1 MGKMQAF
8 LDKLLYKM
16 MDMGGSDLHIKATA
30 PVRLRVSGLLEKIT
44 EKPLSPEHVEGIL
57 KDITDEAMMK
67 KFKEHKSLDFT
78 YVLDNG
84 KGRFRVNAFYQ
95 MYGISIVMRI
105 IPVKIPRLE
114 DLKVPMVLKNFA
126 DVQRGLVLVTGVT
139 GSGKSTTL
147 AAIINEINEKYA
159 KHIITLEDP
168 IEFVHPDK
176 KSLINQRSIGQ
187 DSNSFGDALP
197 AALREDPDIILVG
210 EMRDLETIDLAL
222 HAANTGHLV
231 FSTLHTLD
239 AKETI
244 NRIVGTFPEAEQNRI
259 RIALAS
265 VIQGIIS
272 QRLVRSKDGGRR
284 AVQDILVRT
293 PRIEE
298 LIMQN
303 RDFEIPDAMAEG
315 KETYGS
321 QTFDQHLY
329 DLVQEGAITEEV
341 ALENATSPDDL
352 KLKFE
357 GIGTGGG
364 TENIDKTEL
373 DAFDFKDD
381 EEEEKD

>member
-1 MGKMQAF
+1 MVEK
-8 LDKLLYKM
+8 
-16 MDMGGSDLHIKATA
+16 GGSDLHIKATSH
-30 PVRLRVSGLLEKIT
+30 VRMRVSGLVKKISS
-44 EKPLSPEHVEGIL
+44 KPLSPKQVEGIL
-57 KDITDEAMMK
+57 RSIADEKMMK

-78 YVLDNG
+78 YVLDGNS
-84 KGRFRVNAFYQ
+84 RFRVNAFYQ

-105 IPVKIPRLE
+105 IPVKIPQLK
-114 DLKVPMVLKNFA
+114 DLKVPEVIGKFA
-126 DVQRGLVLVTGVT
+126 DVQRGLLLVTGVT

-147 AAIINEINEKYA
+147 AAILNEVNERYE

-176 KSLINQRSIGQ
+176 KCLINQRSIGQ

-210 EMRDLETIDLAL
+210 EMRDIETIELAL

-239 AKETI
+239 AKETV

-259 RIALAS
+259 RLTLAA
-265 VIQGIIS
+265 VIQGIIC
-272 QRLVRSKDGGRR
+272 QRLVRTVDGGRA
-284 AVQDILVRT
+284 AVQEILVRT

-298 LIMQN
+298 LIAEN
-303 RDFEIPDAMAEG
+303 RDFEIPDTLAEG
-315 KETYGS
+315 KEVYGS

-329 DLVQEGAITEEV
+329 DLAMEGRITQET
-341 ALENATSPDDL
+341 ALENATSPADL

-357 GIGTGGG
+357 GIGAGGG
-364 TENIDKTEL
+364 DEDEEAEVEL
-373 DAFDFKDD
+373 DAFDFKD
-381 EEEEKD
+381 EEEED